1 MNQQDND
8 FIIVGMDRVID
19 HAIGRNRGFIE
30 ILYSGEQLAELAY
43 NEYVARE
50 QRLPSNIPGSA
61 YAVRYYTG
69 VEEDRETF
77 VDLINQLVEQISQ
90 AIASA
95 YVYMKTNRPVIG
107 YAYKDQLIFL
117 QLG

>member
-1 MNQQDND
+1 MKQQDND
-8 FIIVGMDRVID
+8 FILVGMDRVID
-19 HAIGRNRGFIE
+19 LAIGRNRGFIE

-50 QRLPSNIPGSA
+50 QRLPSPIATSL
-61 YAVRYYTG
+61 YSSRYYTG

-77 VDLINQLVEQISQ
+77 VELMCQLVEQIRQS
-90 AIASA
+90 IASA
-95 YVYMKTNRPVIG
+95 YAYMKTNRPVVG